1 MGYVVVVYDT
11 VASDP
16 RHKDGSIPSHT
27 AIVGGIF
34 GVGSLRGNLSGA
46 DLTGANLTGTNL
58 FSVNLTGANL
68 TGATNLT
75 QKQLEEGAILSGAN
89 LFRALLNQ
97 KQLEAPAGD
106 EDTKL
111 PPTSSPLRTGAGRPT
126 NSPRRTERTR
136 EVLTAGCIDTDL
148 PAG

>member
-1 MGYVVVVYDT
+1 MGYVVVYDT
-11 VASDP
+11 VPPDS
-16 RHKDGSIPSHT
+16 RHKDGSIPLHT

-46 DLTGANLTGTNL
+46 NLTG
-58 FSVNLTGANL
+58 
-68 TGATNLT
+68 TNLT

-111 PPTSSPLRTGAGRPT
+111 PPDLKPPAHWSGK
-126 NSPRRTERTR
+126 
-136 EVLTAGCIDTDL
+136 TDEQ
-148 PAG
+148 PKEN